1 MAFEDDP
8 EPVKGGMYMGMLI
21 KKVVVTEAEK
31 IDSNGDKRTKKS
43 FKMFLEHGIVMTED
57 RYVRTSESSDNNSN
71 GKGKGSGSGSS
82 SSGQDLGIKFPPMPN
97 IKEIEK
103 EREREERRLEK
114 QRREAEKERKRRLKE
129 EKERRRKEKQEK
141 EEAERKRREE
151 EEAAAAAAKAAA
163 EEEERKKKEKKKRKT
178 VSFGP
183 TTVSVL
189 PPADLDLPETPTAD
203 GPRAIWKFT
212 DDDSI
217 PEDYDLWSA
226 QDVILFP
233 PDYDSNSAGLGS
245 GDSDD
250 DGDGDDKSEGSMSFN
265 GIWGYAPA
273 GSVPGSD
280 VVSLTLSIHS
290 GASGRKEDLNQ
301 AISDLDCEFPPPID
315 VWIYPPGT
323 EPPEDF
329 PNHGKYAF
337 AKNASWPP
345 PIDEGKR
352 ENRVVGRTIIP
363 EAFLYKANPQKIQA
377 YSKWKKPQSN
387 TEDDTGYK
395 KPLGQWTYSSFDEEN
410 DETLKDAKD
419 WAPQDVV
426 LYPPEQEPPASH
438 QALPQGTWIT
448 KKNLIIDPDDPEGSK
463 DKWAPPEVYLYPPG
477 TDPSDDED
485 FGLDDS
491 FVARGTWTY
500 DVGTLKDTWP
510 PPTEDEA
517 DKLRRGVGKLPQ
529 WDPSGKGNKWTPR
542 VAHVFPRTKAPSSST
557 FTNPQGVWKY
567 RSGNEPKG
575 LNDWETQ
582 EVMIYPSGQEP
593 EGSGNG
599 KPHGAWGISIDAEP
613 DDTDNWKPHD
623 IWFYGPGEKPGD
635 DCAVQGKWSIPTGKL
650 DAGWPPKSTAYVS
663 PVRKVGKLKIPGTFD
678 NNNPPPPAL
687 TPTGSPKAKF
697 SPKKFSSL
705 SLKSTPTKSPSP
717 FSRDKPPVSPTRHKS
732 NSEKLKI
739 PVDYDSEQDDEPEV
753 DPTKSPPKQ
762 PVRRNTND
770 FDDDDED
777 DSRKGTKISLGDFKS
792 PFDSIPA
799 DSSSSSTKKKK
810 KKSTKSSSR
819 GEEDDGHKDPK
830 VLGEFKSPFDSIPTG
845 SSSTSS
851 SSKNKK
857 KTKST
862 SLKTKKKKSAI

>member
-21 KKVVVTEAEK
+21 KKIVVTETEK
-31 IDSNGDKRTKKS
+31 IDSDGDKRIKKS
-43 FKMFLEHGIVMTED
+43 FKMFLEHGMVMTED
-57 RYVRTSESSDNNSN
+57 RYVRSSESSDNSNSN
-71 GKGKGSGSGSS
+71 GKGTGGGSS
-82 SSGQDLGIKFPPMPN
+82 SSGQDSGVKFPAMPN

-103 EREREERRLEK
+103 ECEREERRLEK
-114 QRREAEKERKRRLKE
+114 QRRDAEKKRKQRLKE
-129 EKERRRKEKQEK
+129 EKERRRKEKEEK

-151 EEAAAAAAKAAA
+151 EEAEAAAAAAAL
-163 EEEERKKKEKKKRKT
+163 EEEKKKKEKKKRKT

-233 PDYDSNSAGLGS
+233 PDYDNNSTGLGS
-245 GDSDD
+245 GDSGIGDD
-250 DGDGDDKSEGSMSFN
+250 SDDKSDGSMSFN

-280 VVSLTLSIHS
+280 VMSLTLSLHS
-290 GASGRKEDLNQ
+290 GASGRKEDLNK

-345 PIDEGKR
+345 PIDEDKR

-363 EAFLYKANPQKIQA
+363 DAFLYKANPQTIQA
-377 YSKWKKPQSN
+377 YSKWKKPKS
-387 TEDDTGYK
+387 TIEDDTGYK
-395 KPLGQWTYSSFDEEN
+395 QPLGQWKYSSFDEAN
-410 DETLKDAKD
+410 DETLKDAKE

-438 QALPQGTWIT
+438 QALPQGTWVT
-448 KKNLIIDPDDPEGSK
+448 KQNLIVDPEDPEGSK
-463 DKWAPPEVYLYPPG
+463 DRWAPPEVYLYPPG
-477 TDPSDDED
+477 TDPGDDED
-485 FGLDDS
+485 FDLDES
-491 FVARGTWTY
+491 FVARGTWSY

-567 RSGNEPKG
+567 KSGNEPKG

-582 EVMIYPSGQEP
+582 EVMMYPKGQEP
-593 EGSGNG
+593 EESCNG
-599 KPHGAWGISIDAEP
+599 KPHGVWGISKDAEP
-613 DDTDNWKPHD
+613 DDNDNWKPQD
-623 IWFYGPGEKPGD
+623 IWFYGPGEKPSN
-635 DCAVQGKWSIPTGKL
+635 DCTVQGKWSIPTGKL

-678 NNNPPPPAL
+678 NSNPPPPAL
-687 TPTGSPKAKF
+687 TPTGSPKIKQF
-697 SPKKFSSL
+697 SPKKISLL
-705 SLKSTPTKSPSP
+705 SLNSTPTKSPSP
-717 FSRDKPPVSPTRHKS
+717 LSRDKPPVSPTRRKS
-732 NSEKLKI
+732 DSEELKI
-739 PVDYDSEQDDEPEV
+739 PVDYDSEQEDEPKEV
-753 DPTKSPPKQ
+753 PTKAPPKQ
-762 PVRRNTND
+762 PVRRDTKD
-770 FDDDDED
+770 SDDEGGD
-777 DSRKGTKISLGDFKS
+777 DARKGPKVSLGDFKSPFDYIPTDSSSSSTKKKKKNSTKSSSDVKEGDTHKGPKASLGDFKS

-799 DSSSSSTKKKK
+799 
-810 KKSTKSSSR
+810 
-819 GEEDDGHKDPK
+819 
-830 VLGEFKSPFDSIPTG
+830 G

-851 SSKNKK
+851 SSKKK
-857 KTKST
+857 KKST
-862 SLKTKKKKSAI
+862 SLKTKKKKGAI